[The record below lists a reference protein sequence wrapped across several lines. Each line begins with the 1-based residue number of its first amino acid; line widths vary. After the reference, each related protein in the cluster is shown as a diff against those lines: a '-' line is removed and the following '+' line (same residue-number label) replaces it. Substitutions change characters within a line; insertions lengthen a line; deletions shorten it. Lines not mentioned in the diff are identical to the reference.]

1 MNHHHEST
9 PGEKI
14 IEFYLDEQGIKFERE
29 VNIPNLVNDSKSVRR
44 ADFYLP
50 KYKVYIEFLG
60 KWADSEI
67 QQDYREKMRVYES
80 NKIPCVY
87 IFPDN
92 LGPLNSVFRMRLTEN
107 LEKYGL
113 TRELFLFNF
122 WKLQNILG
130 VVLVACLLLFLL
142 LVASENI
149 FNGNLKIGTLSVLLP
164 AILAIGF
171 LIYSVKLIF
180 FKKKKYY

>member
-1 MNHHHEST
+1 MNHHQEST

-14 IEFYLDEQGIKFERE
+14 IEFYLDEQGIEFERE
-29 VNIPNLVNDSKSVRR
+29 VEIPNLVNDSKSVRR

-60 KWADSEI
+60 QWNNSERK
-67 QQDYREKMRVYES
+67 QDYLEKMKVYES
-80 NKIPCVY
+80 NEIPCVY

-92 LGPLNSVFRMRLTEN
+92 LGPLDSVFRMRLVEV

-113 TRELFLFNF
+113 KRELFLFNL
-122 WKLQNILG
+122 WKLLNTLG
-130 VVLVACLLLFLL
+130 IILVACLLLFLL

-149 FNGNLKIGTLSVLLP
+149 FDGNLKMGTLSILVPVVL
-164 AILAIGF
+164 AVVF